1 MKVKYTILVLFLAI
15 ISNAQVNLI
24 SLSVTNIPKLSEPK
38 LVYNV
43 GLTNNNFSRGYIY
56 THLSKDNTLSTDDI
70 SLGSRRIIKSNFDDN
85 KVKTIIYNGMP
96 SSVTIDKYYV
106 IVKVDITGGD
116 EYVFSTNSSY
126 CINLTNNSGNCD
138 PIVIPVEKPDLR
150 IDRDMTYITSE
161 CSDCSFSLGGLGSKK
176 HLLSKEGGIINLQ
189 AIYVANS
196 TQGNAGSSTLDFYLS
211 NDTSLSTDDYKFNGS
226 ITIPQLPANSFYSA
240 SKSFFGNDI
249 PSNKTYGNYYILMVL
264 DKQNL
269 IDESNETNNVTAVPI
284 RYRQNVFGREAS
296 GKSLIEMYNFKVY
309 NLSGSEILNENATSI
324 EDENSYFEKLDKG
337 IYIIKYADGTF
348 KKIVK

>member
-1 MKVKYTILVLFLAI
+1 MKVGYTILALFLAI
-15 ISNAQVNLI
+15 IANAQVNLT
-24 SLSVTNIPKLSEPK
+24 SLTVTNVPKFSNPKLI
-38 LVYNV
+38 YNI
-43 GLTNNNFSRGYIY
+43 GLTNDNFSRGYIY
-56 THLSKDNTLSTDDI
+56 SYLSKNNTLSADDI
-70 SLGSRRIIKSNFDDN
+70 LLGAQRIIKSNFDDN
-85 KVKTIIYNGMP
+85 KVKTIDYAMP

-106 IVKVDITGGD
+106 IVKVDITGGG

-249 PSNKTYGNYYILMVL
+249 PSNKAYGNYYILMVL

-296 GKSLIEMYNFKVY
+296 GKSSVEKYNFKVY
-309 NLSGSEILNENATSI
+309 NLSGNEILNENATSI
-324 EDENSYFEKLDKG
+324 EDENLHFEKLDKG
-337 IYIIKYADGTF
+337 IYIVKYADGTF